1 VILKIIII
9 VAVAIAAV
17 LAFVVLFA
25 ATKPNTFR
33 VQRSVTIDA
42 APAKIFPLID
52 DFHNWSGW
60 APQDKEDPSMKRI
73 YSGPAFGTGAV
84 SDWDSTGN
92 AGRGR
97 MSIIESAPPTRVVVK
112 VDFVK
117 PFTAHNLNEF
127 ILAPIL
133 EPGPATKVTWTMQGS
148 NLYVMKLMSTFVN
161 MDRVMGKHFETGL
174 NNLKKAAE
182 SRP

>member
-1 VILKIIII
+1 MILKIIII

-17 LAFVVLFA
+17 LAFVVLYA
-25 ATKPNTFR
+25 ATKPDTFR

-42 APAKIFPLID
+42 APEKIFPLID

-73 YSGPAFGTGAV
+73 YSGPASGTGAV
-84 SDWDSTGN
+84 SDWNSTGN

-127 ILAPIL
+127 ILERIL
-133 EPGPATKVTWTMQGS
+133 EPSQQPKSPGPCRAPIS
-148 NLYVMKLMSTFVN
+148 MS
-161 MDRVMGKHFETGL
+161 
-174 NNLKKAAE
+174 
-182 SRP
+182 

>member
-1 VILKIIII
+1 VILRIAIII
-9 VAVAIAAV
+9 AVAIAAV

-42 APAKIFPLID
+42 APEKIFPLID

-60 APQDKEDPSMKRI
+60 APQDKENPSMKRT

-97 MSIIESAPPTRVVVK
+97 MSIVESAPPTRVVVE

-117 PFTAHNLNEF
+117 PFAAHNLNEF
-127 ILAPIL
+127 TL

-174 NNLKKAAE
+174 DNLKKAAE
-182 SRP
+182 NQP

>member
-1 VILKIIII
+1 
-9 VAVAIAAV
+9 
-17 LAFVVLFA
+17 
-25 ATKPNTFR
+25 

-42 APAKIFPLID
+42 PPEKIFPLID

-84 SDWDSTGN
+84 SDWNSTGN

-117 PFTAHNLNEF
+117 PLTAHNLNEF
-127 ILAPIL
+127 TLAPT
-133 EPGPATKVTWTMQGS
+133 GPATKVTWTMQGS
-148 NLYVMKLMSTFVN
+148 NLYVMKLMSAFVN

-174 NNLKKAAE
+174 HNLKKAAE
-182 SRP
+182 DRP

>member
-1 VILKIIII
+1 VVLRIAIII
-9 VAVAIAAV
+9 AVAIAPV

-33 VQRSVTIDA
+33 VQRSLTIHA
-42 APAKIFPLID
+42 SPEKIFPLID
-52 DFHNWSGW
+52 DFHKWSGW
-60 APQDKEDPSMKRI
+60 APQDKEDPSMRRT
-73 YSGPAFGTGAV
+73 YSGPEFGTGAV

-97 MSIIESAPPTRVVVK
+97 MSIIESAPPSRVAVK

-117 PFTAHNLNEF
+117 PFAAHNLNEF
-127 ILAPIL
+127 VLETIS

-148 NLYVMKLMSTFVN
+148 NLYVMKLMSTFMN

-174 NNLKKAAE
+174 NNLKKTAE
-182 SRP
+182 DRP